1 MKNIDKIFN
10 ESLQHYERQP
20 RTEAWEKLQ
29 VRLEKKDSKV
39 LPLWWKYASAASIAL
54 LLGVGGY
61 WFSSQKETQIEVA
74 NVSNKPILKKEVE
87 ERKSNEVRKIETA
100 KVDESSLSPM
110 AGVNLNAQFS
120 PHVRKHSS
128 DVVSPVA
135 RVPINPAV
143 RKQISSVAGVPTS
156 PHVRKHTQVLTTNIN
171 PVNSS
176 QIRKQTQELQNQNNS
191 IIALETV
198 KTKTELQENTIVLV
212 LENAK
217 PKKEE
222 ETIVLNF
229 VETKQEV
236 IAQNIEPEK
245 KQSRVGK
252 IWEQLKRAKNGENVN
267 WGEVGVKPQKVL
279 ARADAKIEN
288 ALTRGESNDR

>member
-1 MKNIDKIFN
+1 MKNIDKIFK
-10 ESLQHYERQP
+10 ESFQHYERQP

-29 VRLEKKDSKV
+29 ARLEKKDSKV
-39 LPLWWKYASAASIAL
+39 LPLWWKYASAASVAL

-61 WFSSQKETQIEVA
+61 WF
-74 NVSNKPILKKEVE
+74 VSNS
-87 ERKSNEVRKIETA
+87 SNESPIIATNNEVKTQPTVKAKPEILNETKPKENIIA
-100 KVDESSLSPM
+100 KTVDLEQKSLSP
-110 AGVNLNAQFS
+110 
-120 PHVRKHSS
+120 
-128 DVVSPVA
+128 
-135 RVPINPAV
+135 
-143 RKQISSVAGVPTS
+143 VAGVHTS
-156 PHVRKHTQVLTTNIN
+156 PHVRKRTQLPINTSSVAIVKPVDNI
-171 PVNSS
+171 PV
-176 QIRKQTQELQNQNNS
+176 RKQSDLQNSNNQ
-191 IIALETV
+191 IIALETI
-198 KTKTELQENTIVLV
+198 KSRKPTEENTIVLV
-212 LENAK
+212 LENTK

-229 VETKQEV
+229 VETKPEV

-288 ALTRGESNDR
+288 ALTRGESNDK

>member
-10 ESLQHYERQP
+10 ESLKNYERQP

-29 VRLEKKDSKV
+29 ARLEKKDSRI
-39 LPLWWKYASAASIAL
+39 LPLWWKYASAASVAL

-61 WFSSQKETQIEVA
+61 WFVNNS
-74 NVSNKPILKKEVE
+74 
-87 ERKSNEVRKIETA
+87 SNENPTVATNNKIKIQPIVKSQPETLTETKQQENVIAKNIDLKNEKLNPVADANKAQFGSHLRKHTQELEI
-100 KVDESSLSPM
+100 SLSPM
-110 AGVNLNAQFS
+110 
-120 PHVRKHSS
+120 
-128 DVVSPVA
+128 
-135 RVPINPAV
+135 
-143 RKQISSVAGVPTS
+143 AGVPTS
-156 PHVRKHTQVLTTNIN
+156 PHVRK
-171 PVNSS
+171 
-176 QIRKQTQELQNQNNS
+176 QTQDSENQNNPV
-191 IIALETV
+191 IVLETI
-198 KTKTELQENTIVLV
+198 KTKKPLEDNTIVLV
-212 LENAK
+212 LENTK

-229 VETKQEV
+229 VDTKVETV
-236 IAQNIEPEK
+236 AQNIEPEK

-288 ALTRGESNDR
+288 ALTRGESNDK

>member
-29 VRLEKKDSKV
+29 ARLEKKDSKV
-39 LPLWWKYASAASIAL
+39 LPMWWKYASAASVAL

-61 WFSSQKETQIEVA
+61 WFVNNSSNESQIVATNTTVKAQPTVKSIPEVL
-74 NVSNKPILKKEVE
+74 NES
-87 ERKSNEVRKIETA
+87 KSNENAIA
-100 KVDESSLSPM
+100 KTVDLKQKNLSAVADVSNDIKPHSS
-110 AGVNLNAQFS
+110 
-120 PHVRKHSS
+120 VRKH
-128 DVVSPVA
+128 A
-135 RVPINPAV
+135 QLPIN
-143 RKQISSVAGVPTS
+143 SSVAII
-156 PHVRKHTQVLTTNIN
+156 K
-171 PVNSS
+171 PVDNLP
-176 QIRKQTQELQNQNNS
+176 IRKQSDLQNQNNQ
-191 IIALETV
+191 IIAIETIKI
-198 KTKTELQENTIVLV
+198 KTPEIKNPIEENTIVLV
-212 LENAK
+212 LENTK
-217 PKKEE
+217 SKKEE

-229 VETKQEV
+229 VDTKVETV
-236 IAQNIEPEK
+236 AQNIEPEK

-288 ALTRGESNDR
+288 ALTRGESNDK

>member
-29 VRLEKKDSKV
+29 ARLEKKDSKV
-39 LPLWWKYASAASIAL
+39 LPLWWKYASAASVAL

-61 WFSSQKETQIEVA
+61 WFVNNS
-74 NVSNKPILKKEVE
+74 
-87 ERKSNEVRKIETA
+87 SNENLTVATNSKVKNQPTVKSEPEILNET
-100 KVDESSLSPM
+100 KLKENVITTTVDLKQKN
-110 AGVNLNAQFS
+110 VNS
-120 PHVRKHSS
+120 
-128 DVVSPVA
+128 SPVA
-135 RVPINPAV
+135 
-143 RKQISSVAGVPTS
+143 GVLTS
-156 PHVRKHTQVLTTNIN
+156 PHVHKQLENQNKLKFVADVHLNTQ
-171 PVNSS
+171 SS
-176 QIRKQTQELQNQNNS
+176 PQIHKQTQQLENPNNQ
-191 IIALETV
+191 IIALETI
-198 KTKTELQENTIVLV
+198 KTKTPEIKNQVEENTIVLV
-212 LENAK
+212 LENTK

-229 VETKQEV
+229 VETKPDV

-288 ALTRGESNDR
+288 ALTRGESNDK

>member
-10 ESLQHYERQP
+10 ESLQNYERQP

-29 VRLEKKDSKV
+29 ARLEKKDSKI

-61 WFSSQKETQIEVA
+61 WFINNLSTESPTVAKISKVKTQPTVKSEPEILNGKNSKENVIAKTIDLKQK
-74 NVSNKPILKKEVE
+74 
-87 ERKSNEVRKIETA
+87 
-100 KVDESSLSPM
+100 
-110 AGVNLNAQFS
+110 NL
-120 PHVRKHSS
+120 
-128 DVVSPVA
+128 SPVA
-135 RVPINPAV
+135 RP
-143 RKQISSVAGVPTS
+143 VAGVPAST
-156 PHVRKHTQVLTTNIN
+156 HVRKQQEISSPVASVRIN
-171 PVNSS
+171 PRVN
-176 QIRKQTQELQNQNNS
+176 KQENLNNP
-191 IIALETV
+191 IIALETIKI
-198 KTKTELQENTIVLV
+198 KTQEIKNQVEENTIVLV
-212 LENAK
+212 LENTK

-229 VETKQEV
+229 VDTKVETV
-236 IAQNIEPEK
+236 AHNIEPEK

-288 ALTRGESNDR
+288 ALTRGESNDK